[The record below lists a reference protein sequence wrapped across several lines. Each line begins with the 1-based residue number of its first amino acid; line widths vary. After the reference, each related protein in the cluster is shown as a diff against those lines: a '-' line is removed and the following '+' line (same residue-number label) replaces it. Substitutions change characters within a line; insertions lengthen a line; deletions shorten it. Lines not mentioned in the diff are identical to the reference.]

1 MLSKKPIQQI
11 LTALNGFMQL
21 TVFLLAVSLIDL
33 FTSDWVA
40 EAHQSLEN
48 DNSLVKLGLRSF
60 LRADLELCHLSAK
73 LGLHDNIQVVLLAC
87 LILIPL
93 FLYTIKVRNATD
105 HIFSLFLLDT
115 KYSAKTL

>member
-1 MLSKKPIQQI
+1 
-11 LTALNGFMQL
+11 MQL

-87 LILIPL
+87 LTLIPL
-93 FLYTIKVRNATD
+93 FLYTIKVRNSTD

-115 KYSAKTL
+115 RYSAKTL